1 MEYFLVHRL
10 ENHLFFGPNGT
21 KQQLTI
27 EMSYLVIEKAEP
39 LMKEK
44 NSFGHILITHG
55 TKGHT
60 LTQGL

>member
-44 NSFGHILITHG
+44 KFFWTHPDN
-55 TKGHT
+55 TWD
-60 LTQGL
+60 